1 MVFLRVSSITAV
13 CVLLRYRKVFNII
26 DTKLSVKKVG
36 SDDLRLRCVC
46 FGASLVQAITKSP
59 ASSIVQLRRHLRF
72 CT

>member
-36 SDDLRLRCVC
+36 SAAPLRLLWR
-46 FGASLVQAITKSP
+46 
-59 ASSIVQLRRHLRF
+59 
-72 CT
+72 